1 MGGKLEVPGGEPR
14 VSANLQ
20 AGAIA
25 IIPGRGG
32 MDFDFRL
39 EFQFGDTAQ
48 VLAQDFLLDFELMLV
63 SGVLVMAS
71 ATTAEMRAGRGDA
84 LRRRFD
90 DRRGVR
96 TGEARFFL
104 GERGLDFLSGE
115 NKRDEYGFAFTARI
129 GREAGE
135 SVAAVDELF
144 NV

>member
-1 MGGKLEVPGGEPR
+1 MKYPAANAGL
-14 VSANLQ
+14 SANLQ

-39 EFQFGDTAQ
+39 EFEFGDTAQ
-48 VLAQDFLLDFELMLV
+48 ILEQDFLLDFELMLV

-90 DRRGVR
+90 DRRGVS
-96 TGEARFFL
+96 TGEAGFFL

-115 NKRDEYGFAFTARI
+115 NKRDEYGFAFSAAPHRQGG
-129 GREAGE
+129 GR
-135 SVAAVDELF
+135 VRRRRR
-144 NV
+144 